1 MYLLISYQMPKGQ
14 CPASRHSARRMDAE
28 MKRPGLALQGAQ
40 SRGARRSEWAGGGGG
55 LRAKLQLEQGC
66 LCALLTYICHL
77 ILTQPC
83 NSGSTGVIMPILWM
97 TKPRFKEVK

>member
-1 MYLLISYQMPKGQ
+1 MYLLISHQVPKEH
-14 CPASRHSARRMDAE
+14 CPASRHSDRRMDAE
-28 MKRPGLALQGAQ
+28 MKRPGLALEGTQ
-40 SRGARRSEWAGGGGG
+40 SRGARRKKSGVGGA

-83 NSGSTGVIMPILWM
+83 NAGSTGVIMPILWM